1 MDHRHPDTAST
12 GDMRWAGAVN
22 ARHVAGRLYR
32 MGRSEWL
39 TEEGWRQAYDDGIRT
54 VVDLR
59 NADERRRRPTDPEVG
74 TRALDGITVL
84 HCPTEDQGHAG
95 FMAAAASGG
104 TPYLSDPRYYPA
116 NLDHFPDLVAGVF
129 RALAHARGGVVVH
142 CSAGRDRTGMI
153 ISLALVLAGRPDLVA
168 PQYDA
173 GARGI
178 NEWHRI
184 SPVKHPYERHL
195 AARELEEVLAG
206 RQAALAAFVD
216 GLDVEAFLLEHG
228 LAPAEIDAVRALLDD
243 DEGAHGPR
251 PAGA

>member
-1 MDHRHPDTAST
+1 MDEVD
-12 GDMRWAGAVN
+12 WEGAVN
-22 ARHVAGRLYR
+22 ARRVAGGLYR

-39 TEEGWRQAYDDGIRT
+39 TERGWRQAYADGIRT

-74 TRALDGITVL
+74 PDALSGITVL
-84 HCPTEDQGHAG
+84 HCPTEDQSHEE
-95 FMAAAASGG
+95 FIAAAASAD

-116 NLDHFPDLVAGVF
+116 NLEHFPDLIAGVF
-129 RALAHARGGVVVH
+129 RSLAHARGSVVVH

-153 ISLALVLAGRPDLVA
+153 VSLALALAGQRDRVA
-168 PQYDA
+168 TQYDA

-195 AARELEEVLAG
+195 DPEQLDELLVG
-206 RQAALAAFVD
+206 RQEALAAFID
-216 GLDVEAFLLEHG
+216 GIDVQAFLLGHG
-228 LAPAEIDAVRALLDD
+228 LTAQEIAAVRDLL
-243 DEGAHGPR
+243 GGS
-251 PAGA
+251 

>member
-1 MDHRHPDTAST
+1 MNEVH
-12 GDMRWAGAVN
+12 WEGAVN

-39 TEEGWRQAYDDGIRT
+39 TERGWRQAHADGIRT

-74 TRALDGITVL
+74 PGALAGITVL
-84 HCPTEDQGHAG
+84 HCPTEDQSHAG
-95 FMAAAASGG
+95 FMAAAASAD
-104 TPYLSDPRYYPA
+104 TPYLSDPRHYPA
-116 NLDHFPDLVAGVF
+116 NLEHFPELIAGVF

-153 ISLALVLAGRPDLVA
+153 ISLALCLAGLRDAVA
-168 PQYDA
+168 TQYDA

-184 SPVKHPYERHL
+184 SPVKHPNERHL
-195 AARELEEVLAG
+195 APAELEAALAG
-206 RQAALAAFVD
+206 RQAALAEFVD
-216 GLDVEAFLLEHG
+216 GIEVEAFLLDQG
-228 LAPAEIDAVRALLDD
+228 LEPAEIDAVRQLLL
-243 DEGAHGPR
+243 GS
-251 PAGA
+251 